1 VKYDAPSTGKKGID
15 GRMRIRKSE
24 KIDYATKYS
33 RKWRSEGRTIAK
45 LKAEGYVVFRIAHTQ
60 RRKHR
65 EFGTEI
71 PREATLIAM
80 SDDNQDIK
88 LILVHSGKALPKT
101 RRDKL
106 LDFLIPLPIDAEIW
120 TWPTLAREPEIER
133 I

>member
-1 VKYDAPSTGKKGID
+1 MQK
-15 GRMRIRKSE
+15 RKSE
-24 KIDYATKYS
+24 NVQYAMKYS
-33 RKWRSEGRTIAK
+33 RKWRSEGRTIAR
-45 LKAEGYVVFRIAHTQ
+45 LKDEGYVVFRIAHTQ
-60 RRKHR
+60 RKKHR

-71 PREATLIAM
+71 PREATLIAI
-80 SDDNQDIK
+80 SDASQEIK
-88 LILVHSGKALPKT
+88 LILVHSGKSLSKM